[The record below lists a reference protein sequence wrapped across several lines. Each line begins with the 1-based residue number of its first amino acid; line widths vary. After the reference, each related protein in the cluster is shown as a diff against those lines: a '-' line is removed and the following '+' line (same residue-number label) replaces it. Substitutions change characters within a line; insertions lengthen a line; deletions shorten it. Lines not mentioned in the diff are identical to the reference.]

1 LKTTKILLADDHK
14 IMVDGLRTL
23 IEKQPG
29 LEVVGMAADGA
40 QAVEMAE
47 ELKPDVVIM
56 DIGMPNVNGIDATR
70 QIVARVPNARVIA
83 LSMHS
88 DKRFV
93 SEMFKAGA
101 AGYLLKDCAFEEVEN
116 AIRTVLAKRAYL
128 SPSIAGV
135 VMEDYVS
142 RLPREATEGLNVLT
156 PKERGVLQLLAEGK
170 TTKEISR
177 RLKVSPKTVETHRA
191 HIMAKLD
198 LHSVAELTK
207 YAVREGLTGLE

>member
-1 LKTTKILLADDHK
+1 MKTTKILLADDHK